1 MFVLRRRVVLGLLSL
16 FMFFA
21 LAFVLIQQSVDVS
34 QDKMVAA
41 ESGPEEALLLS
52 ADGRDAY
59 SAGNPYDETVAL
71 INMGD
76 YWATRYTYPTFHFDP
91 SWLLDAAAQDRFV
104 PTGMP
109 SGSYAD
115 NAASPMTID
124 PNSFT
129 FVGPLPLL
137 QSGRNVAGRTN
148 VIAVDL
154 TNTAVV
160 YIGSDGGGVW
170 KTTNCCSASTT

>member
-52 ADGRDAY
+52 ADGREAY
-59 SAGNPYDETVAL
+59 DGGNPYDESVAL

-76 YWATRYTYPTFHFDP
+76 YSGDP
-91 SWLLDAAAQDRFV
+91 LH
-104 PTGMP
+104 
-109 SGSYAD
+109 
-115 NAASPMTID
+115 
-124 PNSFT
+124 
-129 FVGPLPLL
+129 LPHLPF
-137 QSGRNVAGRTN
+137 
-148 VIAVDL
+148 
-154 TNTAVV
+154 
-160 YIGSDGGGVW
+160 
-170 KTTNCCSASTT
+170 